1 MAYLALVAAIA
12 AEVVGTSLLKATD
25 GFSRL
30 LPSLACLGA
39 YGLSFFGL
47 AAAVRTLPVG
57 IVYATWSGLGTVAIV
72 GVGAALLGEPV
83 TAWTVVGVLLV
94 VSGVTVLSLGGGG
107 HA

>member
-12 AEVVGTSLLKATD
+12 LEVVGTSLLRATE

-39 YGLSFFGL
+39 YGLSFVGL
-47 AAAVRTLPVG
+47 ASAVQSLPVG
-57 IVYATWSGLGTVAIV
+57 VVYATWSGLGTVAIV
-72 GVGAALLGEPV
+72 GVGATILDEPV
-83 TAWTVVGVLLV
+83 TAAAVVGVLLV
-94 VSGVTVLSLGGGG
+94 VVGVTVLNLGTG